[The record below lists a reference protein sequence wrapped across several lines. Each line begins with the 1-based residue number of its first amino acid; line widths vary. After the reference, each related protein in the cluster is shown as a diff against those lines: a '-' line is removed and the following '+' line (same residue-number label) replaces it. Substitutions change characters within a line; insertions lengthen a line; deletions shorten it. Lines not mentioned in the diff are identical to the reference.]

1 MGKQKPNLGDHFI
14 DEGKAL
20 KTVKDIGNML
30 QQRANNLNGFASHE
44 EAIPAIKAEIE
55 SALKENKLKIRDVRH
70 SILGEELRFSVG
82 FSFQGSEITDNCR
95 VIKKIKGLAR

>member
-1 MGKQKPNLGDHFI
+1 MAKSLNSGDHFI
-14 DEGKAL
+14 DESKAL
-20 KTVKDIGNML
+20 KTARDIGQML
-30 QQRANNLNGFASHE
+30 QNRANSLNGFASHE

-55 SALKENKLKIRDVRH
+55 SALKENKLNVRDVRH

-95 VIKKIKGLAR
+95 VIKKIKVLAG